1 MATPPRPAGQR
12 TELPPAQRHPTA
24 AARPSLREHSRATGL
39 TDLGAHAPPVSGR
52 FLGLAAMAWTTGCA
66 GWLGW
71 TALEGKLDTTA
82 VAIAVAGFVGVVWL
96 LGLLIL
102 SLFRIGRDPS
112 EDDTTPPT
120 EGLG

>member
-1 MATPPRPAGQR
+1 M
-12 TELPPAQRHPTA
+12 
-24 AARPSLREHSRATGL
+24 
-39 TDLGAHAPPVSGR
+39 SGR
-52 FLGLAAMAWTTGCA
+52 FLGLAALAWTGGCA

-71 TALEGKLDTTA
+71 TALEGKLERPM
-82 VAIAVAGFVGVVWL
+82 VAIAVGGFVATIWL

-102 SLFRIGRDPS
+102 FIFWIGRDQP